1 MARLSL
7 VTSALALLPLSTALV
22 VGRVPQSAAAP
33 RHGRRSSVQMAP
45 AATSQ
50 VFIEVAIGGE
60 PAGRMVFDLFGE
72 AVPRTCENFR
82 ALCTGEKGV
91 GVSGSLHRSHL
102 NHPTL
107 PARLC
112 TRHDERT
119 ILPCPHASALGTTG
133 QQLHLK
139 GSKFH
144 RIIPQFM
151 CQGGDITNGDGT
163 GGESIYGRVFEDESS
178 GLELEHSTV
187 GQLSMANA
195 GSSRVGR
202 PPSQPARAHSA
213 PTPGVQA
220 RTPTALSSSSPSTP
234 RRGWTV
240 STSSSA
246 RWSRASTSSERWRW
260 SARNRARRSRALW

>member
-1 MARLSL
+1 MVRLWFAL
-7 VTSALALLPLSTALV
+7 TSVWLALLPLSTALV

-112 TRHDERT
+112 TRHDRPAAAPEGLQVPQDHPAVHVPGWRHHQRRRNRRRVH
-119 ILPCPHASALGTTG
+119 LRPCL
-133 QQLHLK
+133 
-139 GSKFH
+139 
-144 RIIPQFM
+144 R
-151 CQGGDITNGDGT
+151 
-163 GGESIYGRVFEDESS
+163 GR
-178 GLELEHSTV
+178 EL
-187 GQLSMANA
+187 
-195 GSSRVGR
+195 R
-202 PPSQPARAHSA
+202 ARA
-213 PTPGVQA
+213 
-220 RTPTALSSSSPSTP
+220 
-234 RRGWTV
+234 
-240 STSSSA
+240 
-246 RWSRASTSSERWRW
+246 
-260 SARNRARRSRALW
+260 RALDRRPAIDGQCR

>member
-7 VTSALALLPLSTALV
+7 NMLALLQLLPLSAALV
-22 VGRVPQSAAAP
+22 VGRVPGRAAGRVP
-33 RHGRRSSVQMAP
+33 GHVRRSSIVRMGP

-60 PAGRMVFDLFGE
+60 PAGRMVFDLFGD

-91 GVSGSLHRSHL
+91 GVSGSPQLAPKPSHPAHTT
-102 NHPTL
+102 HPKTTAPVL
-107 PARLC
+107 RA
-112 TRHDERT
+112 
-119 ILPCPHASALGTTG
+119 CPHASTLGKTG

-163 GGESIYGRVFEDESS
+163 GGESIYGRVFEDESA
-178 GLELEHSTV
+178 GLELQHSTV

-195 GSSRVGR
+195 GGLSHR
-202 PPSQPARAHSA
+202 PPTLP
-213 PTPGVQA
+213 V
-220 RTPTALSSSSPSTP
+220 LTP
-234 RRGWTV
+234 RRRPVCRTEHQRLSV
-240 STSSSA
+240 LHHHQP
-246 RWSRASTSSERWRW
+246 RAVAGR
-260 SARNRARRSRALW
+260 

>member
-107 PARLC
+107 PARL
-112 TRHDERT
+112 TNHNND
-119 ILPCPHASALGTTG
+119 IHGNPHRF
-133 QQLHLK
+133 QPH
-139 GSKFH
+139 
-144 RIIPQFM
+144 
-151 CQGGDITNGDGT
+151 
-163 GGESIYGRVFEDESS
+163 IYEISY
-178 GLELEHSTV
+178 GLCL
-187 GQLSMANA
+187 
-195 GSSRVGR
+195 
-202 PPSQPARAHSA
+202 HSA
-213 PTPGVQA
+213 RQA
-220 RTPTALSSSSPSTP
+220 SSCT
-234 RRGWTV
+234 
-240 STSSSA
+240 
-246 RWSRASTSSERWRW
+246 
-260 SARNRARRSRALW
+260 

>member
-112 TRHDERT
+112 TRHDRPAAARLCTRHDRPAAAPEGLQVPQDHPAVHVPGWRHHQRRRNRRRVH
-119 ILPCPHASALGTTG
+119 LRPCL
-133 QQLHLK
+133 
-139 GSKFH
+139 
-144 RIIPQFM
+144 R
-151 CQGGDITNGDGT
+151 
-163 GGESIYGRVFEDESS
+163 GR
-178 GLELEHSTV
+178 EL
-187 GQLSMANA
+187 
-195 GSSRVGR
+195 R
-202 PPSQPARAHSA
+202 ARA
-213 PTPGVQA
+213 
-220 RTPTALSSSSPSTP
+220 
-234 RRGWTV
+234 
-240 STSSSA
+240 
-246 RWSRASTSSERWRW
+246 
-260 SARNRARRSRALW
+260 RALDRRPAIDGQCR

>member
-1 MARLSL
+1 MIRASFI
-7 VTSALALLPLSTALV
+7 SMALLPIATNGLSI
-22 VGRVPQSAAAP
+22 GRVPAQGA
-33 RHGRRSSVQMAP
+33 RRRVPSQ
-45 AATSQ
+45 TSMRTSTSK
-50 VFIEVAIGGE
+50 VFIEVAIGGS

-72 AVPRTCENFR
+72 DVPKTCENFR
-82 ALCTGEKGV
+82 CLCTGEKGV
-91 GVSGSLHRSHL
+91 GVS
-102 NHPTL
+102 
-107 PARLC
+107 
-112 TRHDERT
+112 
-119 ILPCPHASALGTTG
+119 G

-163 GGESIYGRVFEDESS
+163 GGESIYGRVFEDESA
-178 GLELEHSTV
+178 GLELQHSTV

-195 GSSRVGR
+195 GGLSHRTPTLPVLTPRRR
-202 PPSQPARAHSA
+202 PVW
-213 PTPGVQA
+213 GVQD

-246 RWSRASTSSERWRW
+246 RWSRASTCSGRWR
-260 SARNRARRSRALW
+260 